1 MYSYDNAFYFEV
13 IYFIGSLLLS
23 MIIVYWRLMFR
34 SEKSRS
40 ILFISSSV
48 LCCFHLIVSQHGI
61 SSLFKTFGS
70 ISIFTFD
77 EFFLRCMA
85 MIFFLLTWA
94 LTFNL
99 SKK

>member
-1 MYSYDNAFYFEV
+1 MYSYGNAFYFEAL
-13 IYFIGSLLLS
+13 YFIGSVLLS
-23 MIIVYWRLMFR
+23 MIIIYWRLMFR

-40 ILFISSSV
+40 IVYFSSMA
-48 LCCFHLIVSQHGI
+48 LKCFHLIVSQCGI
-61 SSLFKTFGS
+61 SSLFKIFGS

-77 EFFLRCMA
+77 EFFLRNMA

-99 SKK
+99 FRK